1 MQYDANGK
9 HMVTFFHVKCAE
21 YLMQKKKKNE
31 INYLYQY
38 NIDNI

>member
-1 MQYDANGK
+1 MQYDANEK

-21 YLMQKKKKNE
+21 YPMQKKKNE
-31 INYLYQY
+31 INCLYQY